1 MPTFSL
7 QNFVQ
12 SVRAMYAQAEARQLN
27 KLSEHER
34 ADVLA
39 FDALL
44 RRRAGA
50 AWGLFLLIWAV
61 GAGALYG
68 FHPRL
73 TILESALLS
82 LSFLIA
88 TGFAMASVWFG
99 HGRFK
104 GPLYRAALITLVLP
118 IAGALVGA
126 FIAQA
131 LREPAGMPTWLA
143 TQQAFAKSGPNVL
156 IAGLVVGLI
165 YAVFMVSVIRYRRQQ
180 LQERN
185 AELEAR
191 AREERLVRSLTDAKL
206 KLMQAQVEPH
216 FLFNTLSTV
225 KQLAERSAPDAAQ
238 LTGNLI
244 TFLRAGMSG
253 MRGDQ
258 ATLGA
263 EVDMAIAYLAIMKT
277 RMGDRLTSRIDVP
290 ESLKSRRIPP
300 AMLISLVENAIKH
313 GIEPS
318 PKGGEISVTVRAAGE
333 GLDITV
339 ADTGLGMSDI
349 PGGGVGLANI
359 RERLAAL
366 FGDKGQLTL
375 SENAPHGFVACMHVP
390 NFANMPPLS
399 N

>member
-1 MPTFSL
+1 MPAISVQNLVHKLRTTYASL
-7 QNFVQ
+7 
-12 SVRAMYAQAEARQLN
+12 EARQLA
-27 KLSEHER
+27 KLSDQER

-39 FDALL
+39 FDALM
-44 RRRAGA
+44 RRRAGV
-50 AWGLFLLIWAV
+50 AWMTFLLIWAV
-61 GAGALYG
+61 GAAALYG

-73 TILESALLS
+73 TILESTLLS
-82 LSFLIA
+82 LTFVLT
-88 TGFAMASVWFG
+88 TGFALASIWFG
-99 HGRFK
+99 HGRYK
-104 GPLYRAALITLVLP
+104 GPLYRAALIMLVVP
-118 IAGALVGA
+118 IIGALVGA
-126 FIAQA
+126 FIAQI
-131 LREPAGMPTWLA
+131 LKDPGGIPTWAATHQFLA
-143 TQQAFAKSGPNVL
+143 SKGPKVL
-156 IAGLVVGLI
+156 VAGLVVGLV

-185 AELEAR
+185 AELEVR

-216 FLFNTLSTV
+216 FLFNTLSSV
-225 KQLAERSAPDAAQ
+225 KQLAERGAPDAAQ

-244 TFLRAGMSG
+244 KFLRAGMSG

-263 EVDMAIAYLAIMKT
+263 EVDMAAAYLAIMKT
-277 RMGDRLTSRIDVP
+277 RMGSRLSSAIDVP
-290 ESLKSRRIPP
+290 DALREFRMPP

-318 PKGGEISVTVRAAGE
+318 PKGGEIRITVRAAGE
-333 GLDITV
+333 GIDITV

-375 SENAPHGFVACMHVP
+375 SENDPHGFVACMHL
-390 NFANMPPLS
+390 PPLAV
-399 N
+399 

>member
-1 MPTFSL
+1 MSAL
-7 QNFVQ
+7 SVQNLVQ
-12 SVRAMYAQAEARQLN
+12 SIRAAYASLETRQLA

-34 ADVLA
+34 AEVLA

-50 AWGLFLLIWAV
+50 AWGTFLLIWAV
-61 GAGALYG
+61 GAAALWSL
-68 FHPRL
+68 HPRL
-73 TILESALLS
+73 TVLESALLS
-82 LSFLIA
+82 LTFVLA
-88 TGFAMASVWFG
+88 TGFGLASIWFG
-99 HGRFK
+99 HGRYK
-104 GPLYRAALITLVLP
+104 GPLYRAALIMLVLP
-118 IAGALVGA
+118 VLGALVGG
-126 FIAQA
+126 FIAQIVKQPGA
-131 LREPAGMPTWLA
+131 TPTWALTHQFLA
-143 TQQAFAKSGPNVL
+143 QSGPKVL
-156 IAGLVVGLI
+156 VAGLVVGLV
-165 YAVFMVSVIRYRRQQ
+165 YAVFMVSVIRYRRHQ
-180 LQERN
+180 LLEKN

-216 FLFNTLSTV
+216 FLFNTLSSV
-225 KQLAERSAPDAAQ
+225 KQLAERGAPEAAQ

-253 MRGDQ
+253 LRGDQ

-263 EVDMAIAYLAIMKT
+263 EVDMAAAYLAIMKT
-277 RMGDRLTSRIDVP
+277 RMGARLSSIIDVP
-290 ESLKSRRIPP
+290 ENLRTFRMPP

-318 PKGGEISVTVRAAGE
+318 PKGGEVRVTVRVAGE
-333 GLDITV
+333 GIDIIV
-339 ADTGLGMSDI
+339 ADTGRGMSDI

-366 FGDKGQLTL
+366 FVDRAALTL
-375 SENAPHGFVACMHVP
+375 AENDPHGFVARMHL
-390 NFANMPPLS
+390 PPLA

>member
-1 MPTFSL
+1 MPAISV
-7 QNFVQ
+7 QNLVQ
-12 SVRAMYAQAEARQLN
+12 SLRATYASIEARQLA
-27 KLSEHER
+27 KLSDHER
-34 ADVLA
+34 AEVMA

-44 RRRAGA
+44 RRRAGV
-50 AWGLFLLIWAV
+50 AWGTFLLIWAV
-61 GAGALYG
+61 GAAALYG

-82 LSFLIA
+82 LTFVLC
-88 TGFAMASVWFG
+88 TGFALASLWFG
-99 HGRFK
+99 HGRYK
-104 GPLYRAALITLVLP
+104 GPLYRAALIMLVLP
-118 IAGALVGA
+118 VIGALVGA
-126 FIAQA
+126 FIAQIVKD
-131 LREPAGMPTWLA
+131 PVGIPTWASTHQFLA
-143 TQQAFAKSGPNVL
+143 SKGPKVL
-156 IAGLVVGLI
+156 IAGLVVGFI
-165 YAVFMVSVIRYRRQQ
+165 YSVFMVSVIRYRRQQ

-216 FLFNTLSTV
+216 FLFNTLSSV
-225 KQLAERSAPDAAQ
+225 KQLAERGAPDAAQ

-263 EVDMAIAYLAIMKT
+263 EVDMAAAYLAIMKT
-277 RMGDRLTSRIDVP
+277 RMGSRLSSVIDVP
-290 ESLKSRRIPP
+290 EDLREFRMPP

-318 PKGGEISVTVRAAGE
+318 PRGGEIRLTVRKAGE
-333 GLDITV
+333 GIDIIV

-349 PGGGVGLANI
+349 PGTGVGLANI
-359 RERLAAL
+359 RERLTAL
-366 FGDKGQLTL
+366 FGDQGQLTL
-375 SENAPHGFVACMHVP
+375 SENAPHGFVACMHL
-390 NFANMPPLS
+390 PPLAV
-399 N
+399 

>member
-1 MPTFSL
+1 M
-7 QNFVQ
+7 
-12 SVRAMYAQAEARQLN
+12 A
-27 KLSEHER
+27 KLSPNER
-34 ADVLA
+34 SEVLA

-50 AWGLFLLIWAV
+50 AWATFLLIWAV
-61 GAGALYG
+61 GAALLFG

-73 TILESALLS
+73 TILESLLLS
-82 LSFLIA
+82 LTFVIA
-88 TGFAMASVWFG
+88 TGFGVASIWFG

-118 IAGALVGA
+118 VLGALVGG
-126 FIAQA
+126 FIAQIVKQ
-131 LREPAGMPTWLA
+131 PGVTPTWALTHQFLA
-143 TQQAFAKSGPNVL
+143 QSGPKVL
-156 IAGLVVGLI
+156 VAGLVVGFI

-216 FLFNTLSTV
+216 FLFNTLSSV
-225 KQLAERSAPDAAQ
+225 KQLAERGAPDAAQ

-263 EVDMAIAYLAIMKT
+263 EVDMAAAYLAIMKT
-277 RMGDRLTSRIDVP
+277 RMGSRLSSSIDVP
-290 ESLKSRRIPP
+290 DELREFRMPP

-318 PKGGEISVTVRAAGE
+318 PKGGNIQVSVRAAGE
-333 GLDITV
+333 GVDITV

-349 PGGGVGLANI
+349 PGSGVGLANI

-366 FGDKGQLTL
+366 FGDKGTLTL
-375 SENAPHGFVACMHVP
+375 AENDPHGFVACMHL
-390 NFANMPPLS
+390 PPLS

>member
-1 MPTFSL
+1 MPAISV
-7 QNFVQ
+7 QNLVH
-12 SVRAMYAQAEARQLN
+12 SVRALYARIEAHQLA

-44 RRRAGA
+44 RQHAAA

-61 GAGALYG
+61 GAAALYG

-82 LSFLIA
+82 LTFVLA
-88 TGFAMASVWFG
+88 TGFGVASVWFG
-99 HGRFK
+99 HGRYK
-104 GPLYRAALITLVLP
+104 GPLYRAALIILVLP
-118 IAGALVGA
+118 VVGALVGA
-126 FIAQA
+126 FIAQV
-131 LREPAGMPTWLA
+131 LKDPGSIPTWAATHQFLA
-143 TQQAFAKSGPNVL
+143 RSGPKVL
-156 IAGLVVGLI
+156 IAGLVVGLV

-180 LQERN
+180 LQDQN
-185 AELEAR
+185 AELAAR
-191 AREERLVRSLTDAKL
+191 AREEHLVRSLTDAKL

-216 FLFNTLSTV
+216 FLFNTLSSV
-225 KQLAERSAPDAAQ
+225 KQLAERGAPEAAQ

-253 MRGDQ
+253 LRGEQ

-263 EVDMAIAYLAIMKT
+263 EVDMAVAYLAIMKT
-277 RMGDRLTSRIDVP
+277 RMGNRLSSAIDVP
-290 ESLKSRRIPP
+290 EGLREFRMPP

-318 PKGGEISVTVRAAGE
+318 PKGGEIRVTVRAAGD
-333 GLDITV
+333 GIDITV

-349 PGGGVGLANI
+349 PGSGVGLANI

-366 FGDKGQLTL
+366 FAEKGRLTL
-375 SENAPHGFVACMHVP
+375 AENEPHGFVACMHL
-390 NFANMPPLS
+390 PPLS
-399 N
+399 Q